1 MQVYCVGVT
10 VGLHMVFTY
19 GLQMMSAFMD
29 SSWKFGKEM
38 QNQ

>member
-1 MQVYCVGVT
+1 MQVYYVGVT
-10 VGLHMVFTY
+10 VGLHIR
-19 GLQMMSAFMD
+19 GLSGVMD